1 LSKVSP
7 MSDEFH
13 DWLDQCP
20 VMWFRGEVTRDHV
33 TYSFETPDEEDEL
46 EHINLKE
53 KYASLEPDLND
64 EDIEEE
70 ARLKDGDD
78 EVSWSK

>member
-1 LSKVSP
+1 MDTTQLKRIADALEEILQLVK
-7 MSDEFH
+7 E
-13 DWLDQCP
+13 DQEK
-20 VMWFRGEVTRDHV
+20 MRKIN
-33 TYSFETPDEEDEL
+33 EEKTEL
-46 EHINLKE
+46 THTNLKE

-64 EDIEEE
+64 EEIEEE

>member
-1 LSKVSP
+1 MSKVSP

-33 TYSFETPDEEDEL
+33 AYSFETPDEEDDD
-46 EHINLKE
+46 KE
-53 KYASLEPDLND
+53 D
-64 EDIEEE
+64 DIEEKITCPMCRGALTGIMHE
-70 ARLKDGDD
+70 
-78 EVSWSK
+78 

>member
-1 LSKVSP
+1 MSPLNKASP

-33 TYSFETPDEEDEL
+33 TYSFETPDEDDS
-46 EHINLKE
+46 E
-53 KYASLEPDLND
+53 K
-64 EDIEEE
+64 
-70 ARLKDGDD
+70 
-78 EVSWSK
+78 

>member
-1 LSKVSP
+1 MSKASP

-33 TYSFETPDEEDEL
+33 TYSFETPDEE
-46 EHINLKE
+46 
-53 KYASLEPDLND
+53 PDTN
-64 EDIEEE
+64 EDDDVPCNRRDLPIEE
-70 ARLKDGDD
+70 
-78 EVSWSK
+78 

>member
-1 LSKVSP
+1 MSKASP

-33 TYSFETPDEEDEL
+33 TYSFETPSDDED
-46 EHINLKE
+46 
-53 KYASLEPDLND
+53 
-64 EDIEEE
+64 DIEEKSTCPMCRE
-70 ARLKDGDD
+70 ALTGVMH
-78 EVSWSK
+78 E

>member
-1 LSKVSP
+1 MWIKERCTTIKESPLNKASP

-33 TYSFETPDEEDEL
+33 TYSFETPDEDD
-46 EHINLKE
+46 
-53 KYASLEPDLND
+53 S
-64 EDIEEE
+64 EE
-70 ARLKDGDD
+70 
-78 EVSWSK
+78 

>member
-1 LSKVSP
+1 LSKERCFSCTSP

-33 TYSFETPDEEDEL
+33 AYSFETPDEDD
-46 EHINLKE
+46 N
-53 KYASLEPDLND
+53 
-64 EDIEEE
+64 EE
-70 ARLKDGDD
+70 
-78 EVSWSK
+78 